1 MQLNI
6 KQDEVNPLFFSSKKQ
21 IKLQIELSRKE
32 TQYKLIKCC
41 QFTTKDEEGK
51 VNRYSWN
58 TAIVFFVV
66 FKSNFTYYKM
76 ILGNN
81 W

>member
-1 MQLNI
+1 MRLI
-6 KQDEVNPLFFSSKKQ
+6 HFFFSSKKQ

-32 TQYKLIKCC
+32 TQYKLIQCC
-41 QFTTKDEEGK
+41 QFATKDEEGK

-58 TAIVFFVV
+58 TAIFFVC
-66 FKSNFTYYKM
+66 FFLKSNFSYYKM